1 MINGHP
7 VKHTLWEREGLE
19 NGGRPEGAAKSR
31 DGYVCRYFLAMRV
44 GMDSTNR
51 AKLVVASSLQND
63 KIKKSYMLSLSLSL
77 SLS

>member
-1 MINGHP
+1 
-7 VKHTLWEREGLE
+7 LWEREGLE
-19 NGGRPEGAAKSR
+19 HGGRPEGAAKSR

-77 SLS
+77 SHS